1 MRTGCTLLIVALYLS
16 LAIIYNGG
24 TETMDS
30 QLFAALITVGV
41 AVAGNII
48 TDIVAIRKENSN
60 YKLLSKEHDD
70 LSKGHNDLSK
80 GHDRLSKE
88 CADLAANLSKEHDML
103 SQSLEKKHSQMMAD
117 LKDVRDYT
125 IRTEEAKEEAYK
137 KGIDIKNVM
146 AQIQALAEANADS
159 TMRLKEMQKDLDNCK
174 ETIEWQSKIIEDKDE
189 QLNQLRRENKLL
201 QKQIYSL
208 NAQNHAGRDEEEF
221 EL

>member
-1 MRTGCTLLIVALYLS
+1 
-16 LAIIYNGG
+16 
-24 TETMDS
+24 MDS
-30 QLFAALITVGV
+30 QLLAALITVGV

-60 YKLLSKEHDD
+60 YKLLSKEHESLSKEHDD

-103 SQSLEKKHSQMMAD
+103 SQSLERKHLQMMAD

-125 IRTEEAKEEAYK
+125 IRTEKAKDEACR
-137 KGIDIKNVM
+137 KGIDLKNVM

-159 TMRLKEMQKDLDNCK
+159 TMRLKEMQKELDNCK
-174 ETIEWQSKIIEDKDE
+174 ETIEWQSKIIEDKDN
-189 QLNQLRRENKLL
+189 QLNQLREENKLL
-201 QKQIYSL
+201 RKQIYSL